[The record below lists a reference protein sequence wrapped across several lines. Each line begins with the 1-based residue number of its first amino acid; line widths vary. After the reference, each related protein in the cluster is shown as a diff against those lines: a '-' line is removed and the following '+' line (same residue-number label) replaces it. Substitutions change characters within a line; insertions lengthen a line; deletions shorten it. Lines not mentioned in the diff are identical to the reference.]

1 MTKLIL
7 CSAGFLVALLAVQA
21 SAAESK
27 KSGDASESAVNKG
40 YTNINVEQFDKLRA
54 NTNTIVL
61 DVRTPE
67 EYSAGHIRGA
77 KNIDVNSPDF
87 EKQVGQLD
95 KSKSYL
101 VHCAAGSRSARACGK
116 LSKLNFTN
124 CYNLLGGMRAWEK
137 AGKPVEK

>member
-40 YTNINVEQFDKLRA
+40 YTNIIVEQFDKLRA

-101 VHCAAGSRSARACGK
+101 VHCAAGSRSARACGR

>member
-77 KNIDVNSPDF
+77 KNIDINSPDF
-87 EKQVGQLD
+87 EKQIGQLD
-95 KSKSYL
+95 KSKTYL
-101 VHCAAGSRSARACGK
+101 VHCAAGSRSARACRK

>member
-40 YTNINVEQFDKLRA
+40 YTDINVEQFDKLRA

>member
-54 NTNTIVL
+54 NTNIIVL